1 MKQRIQRLWKTI
13 EKKRI
18 LLFGGQIGCMVLIS
32 LLLLMP
38 KVFADNEDPVADMDM
53 FRKLFYAMVNDVAHF
68 YHVTLG
74 LMTFLFFIV
83 IALAAF
89 SIVNYLRFTREIREL
104 QAWKEAQEAKNHLAA
119 TKRVTPPPPPPVQ
132 KKEKPK
138 QPEAKT
144 LQDFLRAYEKAS
156 ALQDSAAKEACQA
169 LWKEYALRSFSC
181 ANHQEREQDPSAAP
195 TFQDAEDGD
204 FWAFKDG
211 ASANY
216 FIVPSLPLHYDEDA
230 RRYGGM
236 KEVFASNYETG
247 KQYAS
252 LKVAAPAVFSA
263 VGSLWAPIR
272 PGKISLLETD
282 AAQAKENNVE
292 KKPH

>member
-1 MKQRIQRLWKTI
+1 MKRLIQRIGNTN

-18 LLFGGQIGCMVLIS
+18 LLFGGRIGSMVLIS

-38 KVFADNEDPVADMDM
+38 KVLADNEDPAADMDM
-53 FRKLFYAMVNDVAHF
+53 LRKLFYAMVNDVAHF

-74 LMTFLFFIV
+74 LMTFLFFVV
-83 IALAAF
+83 ITLVAF

-119 TKRVTPPPPPPVQ
+119 AKKVTPAPPVP

-144 LQDFLRAYEKAS
+144 LQDFLRAYEEAS
-156 ALQDSAAKEACQA
+156 TLPESEAQQACQA
-169 LWKEYALRSFSC
+169 LGKQYALRSFSC
-181 ANHQEREQDPSAAP
+181 ANRQEREQNPSVSP
-195 TFQDAEDGD
+195 TFQDAKNGD
-204 FWAFKDG
+204 FWAYKDG
-211 ASANY
+211 TSANY

-247 KQYAS
+247 KQYRS

-272 PGKISLLETD
+272 PGKIFLVEAD
-282 AAQAKENNVE
+282 EAQAKENVE